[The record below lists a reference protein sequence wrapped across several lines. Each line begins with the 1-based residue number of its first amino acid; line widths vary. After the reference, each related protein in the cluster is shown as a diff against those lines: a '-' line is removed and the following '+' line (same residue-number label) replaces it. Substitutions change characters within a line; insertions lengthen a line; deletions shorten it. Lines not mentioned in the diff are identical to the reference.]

1 MVKALKKRFIFVAMA
16 AVCVL
21 LIVLLGAINIFNAVI
36 VNNQVDDTISF
47 LVQRGLSPMGNMPSG
62 DRGGFPEKDFERNDF
77 FRKPMNEDTFMSSR
91 HFTVLLGENNE
102 IVNIN
107 VSQISSVDSDEAE
120 KIAQNMLSKNKFNGY
135 TNGFRFDTAIADN
148 EFTREHS
155 QVMVFLDVTDQYRN
169 IFSVL
174 FLSVVLGA
182 AAWGLML
189 LLVVALSEKA
199 IKPIAEN
206 MREQKMFI
214 TNAGHEIK
222 TPLAIILA
230 NTDALELHAGKSKWS
245 ENIRTQTNRLSGLMQ
260 NLLLLS
266 KADEGVSAMAQENVN
281 ATEILNSVVEQYSEL
296 CSTEGKIILTEIEAD
311 CIVNAVSENLR
322 QLFSVLVDNAVKYA
336 LPESNIN
343 IFLGKQNGKMIF
355 RIKNKCTELPQVEP
369 SKLFDRFYR
378 GDSARTQKSG
388 GYGIGLSVA
397 RAIAESSSG
406 SIKANYLDDNIIEF
420 VVEI

>member
-16 AVCVL
+16 AVSVL
-21 LIVLLGAINIFNAVI
+21 LVVLLGAINIFNMVI

-47 LVQRGLSPMGNMPSG
+47 LAQRGLSPMGSVPADN
-62 DRGGFPEKDFERNDF
+62 RGVFPEKELERDDF
-77 FRKPMNEDTFMSSR
+77 FRKPMNEDTFMASR
-91 HFTVLLGENNE
+91 HFTVLLDEKNE
-102 IVNIN
+102 IVYIN
-107 VSQISSVDSDEAE
+107 VSQISSVDSKEAE
-120 KIAQNMLSKNKFNGY
+120 KLAQGVLSEGKFHGY
-135 TNGFRFDTAIADN
+135 INGFKFDTAIADSV
-148 EFTREHS
+148 FVQEHS

-174 FLSVVLGA
+174 FLSIVLGA
-182 AAWGLML
+182 LAWGLML
-189 LLVVALSEKA
+189 LLVLFLSDKA

-206 MREQKMFI
+206 MRQQKMFI

-260 NLLLLS
+260 NLLMLS
-266 KADEGVSAMAQENVN
+266 KADEGVSAVAQENIN
-281 ATEILNSVVEQYSEL
+281 ATEILNAVVEQYIEL
-296 CSTEGKIILTEIEAD
+296 CSEEDKMIFTEIEAD
-311 CIVNAVSENLR
+311 CTVKVVSENLR
-322 QLFSVLVDNAVKYA
+322 QLFGVLVDNAVKYA
-336 LPESNIN
+336 LPESSIN
-343 IFLGKQNGKMIF
+343 IFLARQNGKMIF
-355 RIKNKCTELPQVEP
+355 KIKNKCTELPQVEP

-378 GDSARTQKSG
+378 GDSARTQKNG

-406 SIKANYLDDNIIEF
+406 SIKANYIEDNIIEF